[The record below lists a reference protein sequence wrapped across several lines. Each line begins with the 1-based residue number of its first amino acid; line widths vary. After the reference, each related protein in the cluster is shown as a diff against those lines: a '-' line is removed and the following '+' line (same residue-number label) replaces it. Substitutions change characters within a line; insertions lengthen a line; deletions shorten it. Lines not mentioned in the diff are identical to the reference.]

1 MTYQQLTKEFQM
13 SAYMVSDLHL
23 NAIVTY
29 ASNNSVSVFIG
40 NKWFDVR
47 CNEQRII
54 AILET
59 ANKESLHVRYG
70 DDDVTTG
77 IKYKITDKYQS
88 PMQIIKLCD
97 CFNYQAC
104 EVNDYEHTPAAAII
118 KAIIHNAIN
127 NLPGYGDLEWSV

>member
-1 MTYQQLTKEFQM
+1 M

-29 ASNNSVSVFIG
+29 ASNNRVSVFLN
-40 NKWFDVR
+40 NKWVDVI
-47 CNEQRII
+47 CHEQHII

-77 IKYKITDKYQS
+77 IKYKMTEKYQS
-88 PMQIIKLCD
+88 PLQIIKLCN
-97 CFNYQAC
+97 CFNYQAG
-104 EVNDYEHTPAAAII
+104 EVDFYEHTPASAII
-118 KAIIHNAIN
+118 DAIIHTAIR

>member
-1 MTYQQLTKEFQM
+1 
-13 SAYMVSDLHL
+13 MVSDLHL

-29 ASNNSVSVFIG
+29 ASNNSVSVFIN
-40 NKWFDVR
+40 NKWIDVR

-77 IKYKITDKYQS
+77 IKYEITNKYQS
-88 PMQIIKLCD
+88 PMQIIKLCN
-97 CFNYQAC
+97 CFSYQAS
-104 EVNDYEHTPAAAII
+104 EVNDYDSTPAAAII
-118 KAIIHNAIN
+118 NAIVYKAITNM
-127 NLPGYGDLEWSV
+127 PGYGDLEWSV

>member
-1 MTYQQLTKEFQM
+1 
-13 SAYMVSDLHL
+13 MVSDLHL

-29 ASNNSVSVFIG
+29 ASNNRVSLVIN
-40 NKWFDVR
+40 NKLVDVR
-47 CNEQRII
+47 YNEQHII
-54 AILET
+54 GILET

-88 PMQIIKLCD
+88 PMQIIKLCN
-97 CFNYQAC
+97 CFNYQAG
-104 EVNDYEHTPAAAII
+104 EVDSYEHTPASAII
-118 KAIIHNAIN
+118 DAIIHAAIH